1 MNTMPNWFA
10 STTNRPEMN
19 KQRHPRQ
26 TMKSLH
32 PSLARPHGPTLA
44 ALAALAA
51 AAVLAGC
58 SMIPAY
64 ERPAAPVAA
73 QWPGAGAPANDA
85 AATPAADLAWQ
96 DFVGDASLR
105 ELIHLALA
113 NNRDLRMAVLNMEQV
128 RATYQIRRADQ
139 FPTLNL
145 AATGNRQPGSGGN
158 GGISSVYTA
167 GLAMASWEIDFFG
180 RIASLKEAALAQ
192 YLASDEARKAAQI
205 SLIAAV
211 ANTWLSLQTNDEL
224 LALTQRTLTTR
235 DESLRLT
242 QLRLDN
248 GAASALDFRQ
258 AESLAASARATLA
271 QQRRLRALDVN
282 ALTLLV
288 GQPLPETT
296 MHRAGPPQAST
307 YPAEGSAVHA
317 ATSVGDVV
325 RRAGP
330 PQASTAPSG
339 GSAVHAV
346 TSVGAIFHDIPAGLP
361 SDLLT
366 RRPDI
371 RQAEQQLIAANANIG
386 AARAA
391 FFPRISLTAS
401 AGTASSE
408 LSGLFQDGAWG
419 WTLAPQALLPIF
431 DAGRNQ
437 AGLDSARTG
446 RDIAVAQYEKAIQTA
461 FREVADALAGRATL
475 NEQLQAQ
482 QVQLEAEAERFHL
495 ADLRYN
501 NGMASYL
508 ELLDAQRSL
517 FAVQQAVAQTRLSY
531 LQNQVALYKALGGGA
546 TRPSP

>member
-1 MNTMPNWFA
+1 
-10 STTNRPEMN
+10 
-19 KQRHPRQ
+19 
-26 TMKSLH
+26 
-32 PSLARPHGPTLA
+32 
-44 ALAALAA
+44 
-51 AAVLAGC
+51 
-58 SMIPAY
+58 
-64 ERPAAPVAA
+64 
-73 QWPGAGAPANDA
+73 
-85 AATPAADLAWQ
+85 
-96 DFVGDASLR
+96 
-105 ELIHLALA
+105 
-113 NNRDLRMAVLNMEQV
+113 
-128 RATYQIRRADQ
+128 
-139 FPTLNL
+139 
-145 AATGNRQPGSGGN
+145 
-158 GGISSVYTA
+158 
-167 GLAMASWEIDFFG
+167 
-180 RIASLKEAALAQ
+180 
-192 YLASDEARKAAQI
+192 
-205 SLIAAV
+205 
-211 ANTWLSLQTNDEL
+211 
-224 LALTQRTLTTR
+224 
-235 DESLRLT
+235 
-242 QLRLDN
+242 
-248 GAASALDFRQ
+248 
-258 AESLAASARATLA
+258 
-271 QQRRLRALDVN
+271 
-282 ALTLLV
+282 
-288 GQPLPETT
+288 
-296 MHRAGPPQAST
+296 
-307 YPAEGSAVHA
+307 
-317 ATSVGDVV
+317 
-325 RRAGP
+325 
-330 PQASTAPSG
+330 
-339 GSAVHAV
+339 V